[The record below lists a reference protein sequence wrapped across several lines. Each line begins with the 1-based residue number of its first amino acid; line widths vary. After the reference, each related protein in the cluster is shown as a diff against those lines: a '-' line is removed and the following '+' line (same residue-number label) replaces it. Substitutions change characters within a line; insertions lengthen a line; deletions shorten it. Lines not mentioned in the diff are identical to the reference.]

1 MEIIAVVIILWLSWL
16 TVLTGI
22 EIKSLQSTVKKQ
34 QEQIDELYQQ
44 NNRLSELT
52 VYMNQVSVDIAN
64 KVIRI
69 EEKVD
74 SDSERIKTLEMETR
88 VINYK
93 NSITS

>member
-1 MEIIAVVIILWLSWL
+1 MVVIILWLSWL